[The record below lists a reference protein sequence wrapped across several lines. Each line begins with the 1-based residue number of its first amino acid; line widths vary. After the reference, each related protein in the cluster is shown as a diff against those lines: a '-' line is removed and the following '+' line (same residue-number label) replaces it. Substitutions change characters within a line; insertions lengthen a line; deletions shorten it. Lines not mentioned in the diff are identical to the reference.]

1 MQQIGTALVSV
12 LRQIQGGKN
21 GDVLSQTLDTL
32 AAHNPGESAE
42 MNAEVNVASERALHP
57 LAVNSESR
65 QVLAHWL
72 KSNGTR
78 QIREADPRR
87 MMIERYPV
95 GLFSEAELQA
105 LWDVME
111 G

>member
-1 MQQIGTALVSV
+1 M
-12 LRQIQGGKN
+12 N
-21 GDVLSQTLDTL
+21 
-32 AAHNPGESAE
+32 AE
-42 MNAEVNVASERALHP
+42 MNAVSERALYP
-57 LAVNSESR
+57 LAVNSESP

-72 KSNGTR
+72 KSKGTR
-78 QIREADPRR
+78 QTTESDPRR
-87 MMIERYPV
+87 TMIERYPA